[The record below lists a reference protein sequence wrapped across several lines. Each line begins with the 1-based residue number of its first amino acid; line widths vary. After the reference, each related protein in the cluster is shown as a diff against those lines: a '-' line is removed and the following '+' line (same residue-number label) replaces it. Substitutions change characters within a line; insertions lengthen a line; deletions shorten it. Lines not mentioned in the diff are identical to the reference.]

1 MTKQEAAIKYIT
13 ENYLE
18 FNRLRHDI
26 VSDKLQIRMEA
37 DLESST
43 TQGASV
49 QRSKA
54 AVQNGS
60 ELWRE
65 MTKHDI
71 NSIVCHCAQEY
82 DANITSREV
91 MTALQSDLIPDVHP
105 LREYINALPAWK
117 PESGDWIDF
126 VASQVRVK
134 NNDNKVSG
142 NNNDNTDNLRPNQYP
157 LGAQGEENTQ
167 QPKQLDSTTFQS
179 TPFAHEAHRGPRCS
193 QQHSERLGEA
203 YKNDNIDNFR
213 GNQYPCRDEDD
224 LNQQL
229 KQLDSTTYS
238 ARNNTASGEG
248 NNTTPDR
255 PRGLSER
262 TSCCQTTTLLDRPY
276 GAERPMNLTGE
287 ADLTVSEAHDLT
299 SNSSQRERSEAERLW
314 RVCFKKWFVAMVA
327 SWMKDEVVNH
337 QVLVLIGKQGIFK
350 TTWLEHLIPPHL
362 RAYACKLAN
371 SNDLNKDERLRIAEF
386 GLISLDEIDSM
397 NNRELNQL
405 KSVIT
410 ATDVN
415 ERAAYAYTKERRVR
429 LASFCASG
437 NRRDFLTDITG
448 NRRWLPFE
456 VESIQNPFY
465 SILPYEQM
473 YAQAWALA
481 QDPMFSYWFDL
492 DEIEVLEE
500 HNQHFRDESNEEQ
513 LLPIL
518 FDVPAE
524 GRGEFMTTAQISE
537 RLVSYGNIKKPM
549 ALSRLGM
556 VLGGIGYRAVTRKI
570 NNTRARG
577 WIVYQR
583 DTEEINSLKR
593 LLKDG

>member
-13 ENYLE
+13 ENYLD

-26 VSDKLQIRMEA
+26 VADKLQIRMA
-37 DLESST
+37 DSLSAPHNATSVIGDPAEDAALSGYSLEVR
-43 TQGASV
+43 G
-49 QRSKA
+49 R
-54 AVQNGS
+54 
-60 ELWRE
+60 EYWRE

-105 LREYINALPAWK
+105 LREYVNALPRYT
-117 PESGDWIDF
+117 PDQPDWIDF
-126 VASQVRVK
+126 VASQVRVRE
-134 NNDNKVSG
+134 
-142 NNNDNTDNLRPNQYP
+142 T
-157 LGAQGEENTQ
+157 
-167 QPKQLDSTTFQS
+167 
-179 TPFAHEAHRGPRCS
+179 
-193 QQHSERLGEA
+193 
-203 YKNDNIDNFR
+203 
-213 GNQYPCRDEDD
+213 
-224 LNQQL
+224 
-229 KQLDSTTYS
+229 S
-238 ARNNTASGEG
+238 A
-248 NNTTPDR
+248 DR
-255 PRGLSER
+255 PKGLSER
-262 TSCCQTTTLLDRPY
+262 TACCQTTMLLDRPY
-276 GAERPMNLTGE
+276 GAERPTNLTGE
-287 ADLTVSEAHDLT
+287 AGLTVSEAHGLT
-299 SNSSQRERSEAERLW
+299 SSSSQSERSKADRLW

-456 VESIQNPFY
+456 VEEIQNPFFTL
-465 SILPYEQM
+465 LPYERM

-481 QDPMFSYWFDL
+481 QDPLFSYWFDL

-500 HNQHFRDESNEEQ
+500 HNQQFRDESNEEQ
-513 LLPIL
+513 LLDVY
-518 FDVPAE
+518 FAVPAE
-524 GRGEFMTTAQISE
+524 GATNTKFLTTAEISE
-537 RLVSYGNIKKPM
+537 RLIYYGNIKRPLS
-549 ALSRLGM
+549 LSRLG
-556 VLGGIGYRAVTRKI
+556 VLLSQKGFLSIRKGSPQ
-570 NNTRARG
+570 RRG
-577 WIVYQR
+577 WIVYER
-583 DTEEINSLKR
+583 DSEEINAERRILSKT
-593 LLKDG
+593 

>member
-13 ENYLE
+13 ENYLDY
-18 FNRLRHDI
+18 NRLRHDVI
-26 VSDKLQIRMEA
+26 ADKLQVRVA
-37 DLESST
+37 HSLED
-43 TQGASV
+43 
-49 QRSKA
+49 A
-54 AVQNGS
+54 ALSGYS
-60 ELWRE
+60 LEFKGGEYWRE

-105 LREYINALPAWK
+105 LREYVLSCGEWTEEQP
-117 PESGDWIDF
+117 DWIDII
-126 VASQVRVK
+126 ARQVRVRESAQVLSSTP
-134 NNDNKVSG
+134 KVS
-142 NNNDNTDNLRPNQYP
+142 RP
-157 LGAQGEENTQ
+157 LGE
-167 QPKQLDSTTFQS
+167 
-179 TPFAHEAHRGPRCS
+179 
-193 QQHSERLGEA
+193 GEA
-203 YKNDNIDNFR
+203 
-213 GNQYPCRDEDD
+213 Q
-224 LNQQL
+224 
-229 KQLDSTTYS
+229 S
-238 ARNNTASGEG
+238 AVESK
-248 NNTTPDR
+248 
-255 PRGLSER
+255 
-262 TSCCQTTTLLDRPY
+262 
-276 GAERPMNLTGE
+276 
-287 ADLTVSEAHDLT
+287 
-299 SNSSQRERSEAERLW
+299 AERLW
-314 RVCFKKWFVAMVA
+314 RTCFKKWFVAIVA

-337 QVLVLIGKQGIFK
+337 QVLVLIGRQGIYK

-371 SNDLNKDERLRIAEF
+371 SNELNKDERLRIAEF

-465 SILPYEQM
+465 TTLPYERM

-481 QDPMFSYWFDL
+481 QDPTFSYWFEL
-492 DEIEVLEE
+492 DEIEVLEA

-524 GRGEFMTTAQISE
+524 GKGEFMTTAQISE
-537 RLVSYGNIKKPM
+537 RLVTYGNIKKPM

-556 VLGGIGYRAVTRKI
+556 VLANGGYRAVTRKAGSG
-570 NNTRARG
+570 RARG

-583 DTEEINSLKR
+583 DNDEIMSLKR
-593 LLKDG
+593 LLKD

>member
-13 ENYLE
+13 ENYLD
-18 FNRLRHDI
+18 FNRLRHDV
-26 VSDKLQIRMEA
+26 VSDKLQIRM
-37 DLESST
+37 DLEEVK
-43 TQGASV
+43 G
-49 QRSKA
+49 
-54 AVQNGS
+54 G
-60 ELWRE
+60 EYWRE

-105 LREYINALPAWK
+105 LREYVLSCGEWTEEQP
-117 PESGDWIDF
+117 DWIDW
-126 VASQVRVK
+126 VAQQVTVK
-134 NNDNKVSG
+134 
-142 NNNDNTDNLRPNQYP
+142 P
-157 LGAQGEENTQ
+157 LG
-167 QPKQLDSTTFQS
+167 D
-179 TPFAHEAHRGPRCS
+179 EAKGD
-193 QQHSERLGEA
+193 
-203 YKNDNIDNFR
+203 K
-213 GNQYPCRDEDD
+213 
-224 LNQQL
+224 
-229 KQLDSTTYS
+229 
-238 ARNNTASGEG
+238 ARGEG
-248 NNTTPDR
+248 
-255 PRGLSER
+255 
-262 TSCCQTTTLLDRPY
+262 
-276 GAERPMNLTGE
+276 
-287 ADLTVSEAHDLT
+287 
-299 SNSSQRERSEAERLW
+299 LW
-314 RVCFKKWFVAMVA
+314 RGCFKKWFVAMVA

-337 QVLVLIGKQGIFK
+337 QVLVLIGRQGIFK

-465 SILPYEQM
+465 TILPYERM

-481 QDPMFSYWFDL
+481 QDPLFSYWFDL

-500 HNQHFRDESNEEQ
+500 HNQRFRDESNEEQ

-524 GRGEFMTTAQISE
+524 GKGEFMTTAQISE
-537 RLVSYGNIKKPM
+537 RLVTYGNIKKPM

-556 VLGGIGYRAVTRKI
+556 VLGAAGYQSTRPKIGGRLI
-570 NNTRARG
+570 RG
-577 WIVYQR
+577 WLVYQR
-583 DTEEINSLKR
+583 DTDEIASLKR
-593 LLKDG
+593 LLKE

>member
-1 MTKQEAAIKYIT
+1 MNKQECAIKYV
-13 ENYLE
+13 EDNYLQ

-26 VSDKLQIRMEA
+26 IADKLQVRCAHPIGERQE
-37 DLESST
+37 
-43 TQGASV
+43 Q
-49 QRSKA
+49 
-54 AVQNGS
+54 
-60 ELWRE
+60 WRE

-71 NSIVCHCAQEY
+71 NSIVCHAAQEY

-105 LREYINALPAWK
+105 LREYILSLQPYT
-117 PESGDWIDF
+117 PDQPDWIDL
-126 VASQVRVK
+126 VAQKVTVK
-134 NNDNKVSG
+134 PSLLSD
-142 NNNDNTDNLRPNQYP
+142 
-157 LGAQGEENTQ
+157 
-167 QPKQLDSTTFQS
+167 
-179 TPFAHEAHRGPRCS
+179 
-193 QQHSERLGEA
+193 
-203 YKNDNIDNFR
+203 
-213 GNQYPCRDEDD
+213 
-224 LNQQL
+224 
-229 KQLDSTTYS
+229 
-238 ARNNTASGEG
+238 
-248 NNTTPDR
+248 DR
-255 PRGLSER
+255 PKGLLDR
-262 TSCCQTTTLLDRPY
+262 TSCCETTCSTPKSHELFQGPRTLRDRTE
-276 GAERPMNLTGE
+276 GAERPMESL
-287 ADLTVSEAHDLT
+287 SEAC
-299 SNSSQRERSEAERLW
+299 ERSKADRLW
-314 RVCFKKWFVAMVA
+314 RGCFKKWFVAMVA

-456 VESIQNPFY
+456 VESIQNPFTT
-465 SILPYEQM
+465 ILPYERM

-481 QDPMFSYWFDL
+481 QDPLFSYWFDL

-500 HNQHFRDESNEEQ
+500 HNQYFRDESNEEQ

-537 RLVSYGNIKKPM
+537 RLVTYGNIKKPM

-556 VLGGIGYRAVTRKI
+556 VLGAAGYRSTRPKI
-570 NNTRARG
+570 GGRLIRG
-577 WIVYQR
+577 WLVYQR
-583 DTEEINSLKR
+583 DTDEIASLKR
-593 LLKDG
+593 LLKE

>member
-13 ENYLE
+13 ENYLD

-26 VSDKLQIRMEA
+26 VADKLQVRIA
-37 DLESST
+37 HSLED
-43 TQGASV
+43 ASL
-49 QRSKA
+49 
-54 AVQNGS
+54 QNAPEGLQFRGS
-60 ELWRE
+60 EYWRE

-105 LREYINALPAWK
+105 LREYVLSCHEWTEEQP
-117 PESGDWIDF
+117 DWIDL
-126 VASQVRVK
+126 VASQVRVRE
-134 NNDNKVSG
+134 SA
-142 NNNDNTDNLRPNQYP
+142 TDRC
-157 LGAQGEENTQ
+157 
-167 QPKQLDSTTFQS
+167 
-179 TPFAHEAHRGPRCS
+179 EAPVDRHFVAVDGR
-193 QQHSERLGEA
+193 
-203 YKNDNIDNFR
+203 
-213 GNQYPCRDEDD
+213 
-224 LNQQL
+224 
-229 KQLDSTTYS
+229 S
-238 ARNNTASGEG
+238 AAPVVFHNESTAS
-248 NNTTPDR
+248 NA
-255 PRGLSER
+255 SELQCSASE
-262 TSCCQTTTLLDRPY
+262 TNY
-276 GAERPMNLTGE
+276 
-287 ADLTVSEAHDLT
+287 SEATH
-299 SNSSQRERSEAERLW
+299 SSQSERSEADRLW

-327 SWMKDEVVNH
+327 SWMNDEVVNH

-465 SILPYEQM
+465 TLLPYERM

-481 QDPMFSYWFDL
+481 QDPLFSYWFDL
-492 DEIEVLEE
+492 DEIEVLEQ

-537 RLVSYGNIKKPM
+537 RLVTYGNIKKPM
-549 ALSRLGM
+549 ALGRLG
-556 VLGGIGYRAVTRKI
+556 VLMGSMGYRSVTRG
-570 NNTRARG
+570 NRQARLRG

-583 DTEEINSLKR
+583 DTEEIAANKK
-593 LLKDG
+593 LLAKECVTV

>member
-13 ENYLE
+13 ENYLDYR
-18 FNRLRHDI
+18 RLRHDI
-26 VSDKLQIRMEA
+26 VADKLQVRVAHSLSAPHNATSVIGDPAEDA
-37 DLESST
+37 ALSGYSLEFK
-43 TQGASV
+43 G
-49 QRSKA
+49 
-54 AVQNGS
+54 G
-60 ELWRE
+60 EYWRE

-105 LREYINALPAWK
+105 LREYVLSCGEWTEEQP
-117 PESGDWIDF
+117 DWIDW
-126 VASQVRVK
+126 VAQQVTVK
-134 NNDNKVSG
+134 
-142 NNNDNTDNLRPNQYP
+142 P
-157 LGAQGEENTQ
+157 LG
-167 QPKQLDSTTFQS
+167 D
-179 TPFAHEAHRGPRCS
+179 EAKGD
-193 QQHSERLGEA
+193 
-203 YKNDNIDNFR
+203 K
-213 GNQYPCRDEDD
+213 
-224 LNQQL
+224 
-229 KQLDSTTYS
+229 
-238 ARNNTASGEG
+238 ARGEG
-248 NNTTPDR
+248 
-255 PRGLSER
+255 
-262 TSCCQTTTLLDRPY
+262 
-276 GAERPMNLTGE
+276 
-287 ADLTVSEAHDLT
+287 
-299 SNSSQRERSEAERLW
+299 LW
-314 RVCFKKWFVAMVA
+314 RGCFKKWFVAMVA

-465 SILPYEQM
+465 TILPYERM

-481 QDPMFSYWFDL
+481 QDPLFSYWFDL

-537 RLVSYGNIKKPM
+537 RLVTYGNIKKPM

-556 VLGGIGYRAVTRKI
+556 VLGAAGYQSTRPKIGGRLI
-570 NNTRARG
+570 RG
-577 WIVYQR
+577 WLVYQR
-583 DTEEINSLKR
+583 DTDEIASLKR
-593 LLKDG
+593 LLKE

>member
-13 ENYLE
+13 ENYLDYR
-18 FNRLRHDI
+18 RLRHDI
-26 VSDKLQIRMEA
+26 VADKLQIRIA
-37 DLESST
+37 DSLEN
-43 TQGASV
+43 ASL
-49 QRSKA
+49 
-54 AVQNGS
+54 QNAPEGLQFRGS
-60 ELWRE
+60 EYWRE

-105 LREYINALPAWK
+105 LREYVLSCGEWTEEQP
-117 PESGDWIDF
+117 DWIDWVAQQVTVKTSPESATDRCEAPVDRHF
-126 VASQVRVK
+126 VAVDGR
-134 NNDNKVSG
+134 
-142 NNNDNTDNLRPNQYP
+142 
-157 LGAQGEENTQ
+157 
-167 QPKQLDSTTFQS
+167 
-179 TPFAHEAHRGPRCS
+179 
-193 QQHSERLGEA
+193 
-203 YKNDNIDNFR
+203 
-213 GNQYPCRDEDD
+213 
-224 LNQQL
+224 
-229 KQLDSTTYS
+229 S
-238 ARNNTASGEG
+238 AAPVVFHNESTAS
-248 NNTTPDR
+248 NA
-255 PRGLSER
+255 SELQCSASE
-262 TSCCQTTTLLDRPY
+262 TNY
-276 GAERPMNLTGE
+276 
-287 ADLTVSEAHDLT
+287 SEATH
-299 SNSSQRERSEAERLW
+299 SSQSERSEADRLW

-350 TTWLEHLIPPHL
+350 TTWLEYLIPPHL

-465 SILPYEQM
+465 TLLPYERM

-481 QDPMFSYWFDL
+481 QDPLFSYWFDL

-524 GRGEFMTTAQISE
+524 GKGEFMTTAQISE
-537 RLVSYGNIKKPM
+537 RLVTYGNIKKPM

-556 VLGGIGYRAVTRKI
+556 VLGAAGYQSTRPKIGGRLI
-570 NNTRARG
+570 RG
-577 WIVYQR
+577 WLVYQR
-583 DTEEINSLKR
+583 DTDDISALR
-593 LLKDG
+593 RILKD

>member
-13 ENYLE
+13 ENYLDYS
-18 FNRLRHDI
+18 RLRHDVI
-26 VSDKLQIRMEA
+26 ADKLQVRME
-37 DLESST
+37 
-43 TQGASV
+43 
-49 QRSKA
+49 
-54 AVQNGS
+54 NG
-60 ELWRE
+60 WRE

-105 LREYINALPAWK
+105 LREYVLSCGEWTEEQP
-117 PESGDWIDF
+117 DWIDF

-134 NNDNKVSG
+134 ASPESDSLEDATLQDAAK
-142 NNNDNTDNLRPNQYP
+142 P
-157 LGAQGEENTQ
+157 LQFRGEEN
-167 QPKQLDSTTFQS
+167 K
-179 TPFAHEAHRGPRCS
+179 
-193 QQHSERLGEA
+193 
-203 YKNDNIDNFR
+203 
-213 GNQYPCRDEDD
+213 
-224 LNQQL
+224 
-229 KQLDSTTYS
+229 
-238 ARNNTASGEG
+238 
-248 NNTTPDR
+248 
-255 PRGLSER
+255 
-262 TSCCQTTTLLDRPY
+262 
-276 GAERPMNLTGE
+276 
-287 ADLTVSEAHDLT
+287 AD
-299 SNSSQRERSEAERLW
+299 RLW
-314 RVCFKKWFVAMVA
+314 RGCFKKWFVAMVA

-465 SILPYEQM
+465 AIMPYEQM

-481 QDPMFSYWFDL
+481 QDPLFSYWFDL
-492 DEIEVLEE
+492 DEIEVLEK

-513 LLPIL
+513 LLDVY
-518 FDVPAE
+518 FAVPAE
-524 GRGEFMTTAQISE
+524 GASNTKFLTTAEISE
-537 RLVSYGNIKKPM
+537 RLIYYGNIKRPLS
-549 ALSRLGM
+549 LSRLG
-556 VLGGIGYRAVTRKI
+556 VLLSQKGFLSIRKGSPQ
-570 NNTRARG
+570 RRG
-577 WIVYQR
+577 WVVYER
-583 DTEEINSLKR
+583 DNEEINAERRILSKT
-593 LLKDG
+593 

>member
-13 ENYLE
+13 ENYLD

-26 VSDKLQIRMEA
+26 VADKLQIRM
-37 DLESST
+37 DLEEVK
-43 TQGASV
+43 G
-49 QRSKA
+49 
-54 AVQNGS
+54 G
-60 ELWRE
+60 EYWRE

-105 LREYINALPAWK
+105 LREYVLSCGEWTEEQP
-117 PESGDWIDF
+117 DWIDW
-126 VASQVRVK
+126 VASQVTVK
-134 NNDNKVSG
+134 
-142 NNNDNTDNLRPNQYP
+142 P
-157 LGAQGEENTQ
+157 LG
-167 QPKQLDSTTFQS
+167 D
-179 TPFAHEAHRGPRCS
+179 EAKGD
-193 QQHSERLGEA
+193 
-203 YKNDNIDNFR
+203 K
-213 GNQYPCRDEDD
+213 
-224 LNQQL
+224 
-229 KQLDSTTYS
+229 
-238 ARNNTASGEG
+238 ARGEG
-248 NNTTPDR
+248 
-255 PRGLSER
+255 
-262 TSCCQTTTLLDRPY
+262 
-276 GAERPMNLTGE
+276 
-287 ADLTVSEAHDLT
+287 
-299 SNSSQRERSEAERLW
+299 LW
-314 RVCFKKWFVAMVA
+314 RECFKKWFVAMVA
-327 SWMKDEVVNH
+327 SWMRDEVVNH
-337 QVLVLIGKQGIFK
+337 QVLVLIGRQGIYK

-456 VESIQNPFY
+456 VEEIQNPFFTT
-465 SILPYEQM
+465 LPYERM

-481 QDPMFSYWFDL
+481 QDPLFCYWFEL

-524 GRGEFMTTAQISE
+524 GRGEFLTTAQISE
-537 RLVSYGNIKKPM
+537 RLVTYGNIKKPM

-556 VLGGIGYRAVTRKI
+556 VLGAAGYQSTRPKIGGRLI
-570 NNTRARG
+570 RG
-577 WIVYQR
+577 WLVYQR
-583 DTEEINSLKR
+583 DTDEIASLKR
-593 LLKDG
+593 LLKE

>member
-13 ENYLE
+13 ENYLD

-26 VSDKLQIRMEA
+26 VSDKLQIRM
-37 DLESST
+37 DLEE
-43 TQGASV
+43 G
-49 QRSKA
+49 K
-54 AVQNGS
+54 GG
-60 ELWRE
+60 EYWRE

-105 LREYINALPAWK
+105 LREYVLSCGEWTEEQP
-117 PESGDWIDF
+117 DWIDW
-126 VASQVRVK
+126 VAQQVKVK
-134 NNDNKVSG
+134 
-142 NNNDNTDNLRPNQYP
+142 P
-157 LGAQGEENTQ
+157 LG
-167 QPKQLDSTTFQS
+167 D
-179 TPFAHEAHRGPRCS
+179 EAKGD
-193 QQHSERLGEA
+193 
-203 YKNDNIDNFR
+203 K
-213 GNQYPCRDEDD
+213 
-224 LNQQL
+224 
-229 KQLDSTTYS
+229 
-238 ARNNTASGEG
+238 ARGEG
-248 NNTTPDR
+248 
-255 PRGLSER
+255 
-262 TSCCQTTTLLDRPY
+262 
-276 GAERPMNLTGE
+276 
-287 ADLTVSEAHDLT
+287 
-299 SNSSQRERSEAERLW
+299 LW
-314 RVCFKKWFVAMVA
+314 RGCFKKWFVAMVA

-456 VESIQNPFY
+456 VEEIQNPFFTT
-465 SILPYEQM
+465 LPYEQM

-481 QDPMFSYWFDL
+481 QDPLFSYWFDL

-500 HNQHFRDESNEEQ
+500 HNQQFRDESNEEQ

-537 RLVSYGNIKKPM
+537 RLVTYGNIKKPM

-556 VLGGIGYRAVTRKI
+556 VLGTAGFKATKRKI
-570 NNTRARG
+570 GNIQTRG

-583 DTEEINSLKR
+583 DTDEISALR
-593 LLKDG
+593 RILKD

>member
-13 ENYLE
+13 ENYLDY
-18 FNRLRHDI
+18 NRLRHDVI
-26 VSDKLQIRMEA
+26 ADKMQVRDE
-37 DLESST
+37 T
-43 TQGASV
+43 G
-49 QRSKA
+49 
-54 AVQNGS
+54 
-60 ELWRE
+60 WRE

-71 NSIVCHCAQEY
+71 NSIVCHAAQEY

-105 LREYINALPAWK
+105 LREYVLSCGEWTENQP
-117 PESGDWIDF
+117 DWIDII
-126 VASQVRVK
+126 ARQVKVK
-134 NNDNKVSG
+134 PS
-142 NNNDNTDNLRPNQYP
+142 
-157 LGAQGEENTQ
+157 GEEA
-167 QPKQLDSTTFQS
+167 KGDK
-179 TPFAHEAHRGPRCS
+179 ARG
-193 QQHSERLGEA
+193 EE
-203 YKNDNIDNFR
+203 
-213 GNQYPCRDEDD
+213 
-224 LNQQL
+224 
-229 KQLDSTTYS
+229 
-238 ARNNTASGEG
+238 
-248 NNTTPDR
+248 
-255 PRGLSER
+255 
-262 TSCCQTTTLLDRPY
+262 
-276 GAERPMNLTGE
+276 
-287 ADLTVSEAHDLT
+287 
-299 SNSSQRERSEAERLW
+299 LW
-314 RVCFKKWFVAMVA
+314 RTCFKKWFVAMVA

-337 QVLVLIGKQGIFK
+337 QVLVLIGKQGIYK

-456 VESIQNPFY
+456 VEEIQNPFFTT
-465 SILPYEQM
+465 LPYERM

-481 QDPMFSYWFDL
+481 QDPLFCYWFEL

-524 GRGEFMTTAQISE
+524 GRGEFLTTAQISE
-537 RLVSYGNIKKPM
+537 RLVTYGNIKKPM

-556 VLGGIGYRAVTRKI
+556 VLGAAGYQSTRPKIGGRLI
-570 NNTRARG
+570 RG
-577 WIVYQR
+577 WLVYQR
-583 DTEEINSLKR
+583 DTDEIASLKR
-593 LLKDG
+593 LLKE

>member
-1 MTKQEAAIKYIT
+1 MNKQECAIKYV
-13 ENYLE
+13 EDNYLQ

-26 VSDKLQIRMEA
+26 IADKLQVRCAHPIGDRQE
-37 DLESST
+37 
-43 TQGASV
+43 Q
-49 QRSKA
+49 
-54 AVQNGS
+54 
-60 ELWRE
+60 WRE

-71 NSIVCHCAQEY
+71 NSIVCHAAQEY
-82 DANITSREV
+82 DTNITSREV

-105 LREYINALPAWK
+105 LREYVLSCGEWTEEQP
-117 PESGDWIDF
+117 DWIDW

-134 NNDNKVSG
+134 
-142 NNNDNTDNLRPNQYP
+142 P
-157 LGAQGEENTQ
+157 LG
-167 QPKQLDSTTFQS
+167 D
-179 TPFAHEAHRGPRCS
+179 EAKGDKARG
-193 QQHSERLGEA
+193 
-203 YKNDNIDNFR
+203 
-213 GNQYPCRDEDD
+213 
-224 LNQQL
+224 
-229 KQLDSTTYS
+229 
-238 ARNNTASGEG
+238 
-248 NNTTPDR
+248 
-255 PRGLSER
+255 
-262 TSCCQTTTLLDRPY
+262 
-276 GAERPMNLTGE
+276 
-287 ADLTVSEAHDLT
+287 
-299 SNSSQRERSEAERLW
+299 ERLW
-314 RVCFKKWFVAMVA
+314 RACFKKWFVAMVA

-456 VESIQNPFY
+456 VESIQNPFTT
-465 SILPYEQM
+465 ILPYERM

-481 QDPMFSYWFDL
+481 QDPLFSYWFDL
-492 DEIEVLEE
+492 EEIEVLEQ
-500 HNQHFRDESNEEQ
+500 HNQYFRDESNEEQ

-537 RLVSYGNIKKPM
+537 RLVTYGNIKKPM

-556 VLGGIGYRAVTRKI
+556 VLGAAGYRAVTRKAGSG
-570 NNTRARG
+570 RARG

-583 DTEEINSLKR
+583 DNNEIKSLRR
-593 LLKDG
+593 LLKDETSQHDTAIY

>member
-1 MTKQEAAIKYIT
+1 MTKQECAIKYIT
-13 ENYLE
+13 ENYLDY
-18 FNRLRHDI
+18 NRLRHDVI
-26 VSDKLQIRMEA
+26 ADKMQVRDE
-37 DLESST
+37 T
-43 TQGASV
+43 G
-49 QRSKA
+49 
-54 AVQNGS
+54 
-60 ELWRE
+60 WRE

-71 NSIVCHCAQEY
+71 NSIVCHAAQEY

-105 LREYINALPAWK
+105 LREYVLSCGEWTAEQP
-117 PESGDWIDF
+117 DWIDL
-126 VASQVRVK
+126 VASQVRVRE
-134 NNDNKVSG
+134 SA
-142 NNNDNTDNLRPNQYP
+142 TD
-157 LGAQGEENTQ
+157 
-167 QPKQLDSTTFQS
+167 
-179 TPFAHEAHRGPRCS
+179 RCKAPVDR
-193 QQHSERLGEA
+193 HFVAVDGR
-203 YKNDNIDNFR
+203 
-213 GNQYPCRDEDD
+213 
-224 LNQQL
+224 
-229 KQLDSTTYS
+229 S
-238 ARNNTASGEG
+238 AAPVVFHNESTAS
-248 NNTTPDR
+248 NA
-255 PRGLSER
+255 SELQCSASE
-262 TSCCQTTTLLDRPY
+262 TNY
-276 GAERPMNLTGE
+276 
-287 ADLTVSEAHDLT
+287 SEANY
-299 SNSSQRERSEAERLW
+299 SEPRERSKADALW
-314 RVCFKKWFVAMVA
+314 RACFKKWFVAMVA

-456 VESIQNPFY
+456 VEEIQNPFY
-465 SILPYEQM
+465 TLLPYERM

-481 QDPMFSYWFDL
+481 QDPLFSYWFDL

-537 RLVSYGNIKKPM
+537 RLVTYGNIKKPM
-549 ALSRLGM
+549 ALGRLG
-556 VLGGIGYRAVTRKI
+556 VLMGSMGYRSVTRG
-570 NNTRARG
+570 NRQARLRG

-583 DTEEINSLKR
+583 DTEEIAANKK
-593 LLKDG
+593 LLAKECVTV

>member
-13 ENYLE
+13 ENYLDYR
-18 FNRLRHDI
+18 RLRHDI
-26 VSDKLQIRMEA
+26 VADKLQVRVA
-37 DLESST
+37 HSLED
-43 TQGASV
+43 ASL
-49 QRSKA
+49 
-54 AVQNGS
+54 QNAPEGLQFRGS
-60 ELWRE
+60 EYWRE

-105 LREYINALPAWK
+105 LREYVLSCGEWTEEQP
-117 PESGDWIDF
+117 DWIDW
-126 VASQVRVK
+126 VASQVKVK
-134 NNDNKVSG
+134 TSPESA
-142 NNNDNTDNLRPNQYP
+142 TDRC
-157 LGAQGEENTQ
+157 
-167 QPKQLDSTTFQS
+167 
-179 TPFAHEAHRGPRCS
+179 EAPVDRHFVAVDGR
-193 QQHSERLGEA
+193 
-203 YKNDNIDNFR
+203 
-213 GNQYPCRDEDD
+213 
-224 LNQQL
+224 
-229 KQLDSTTYS
+229 S
-238 ARNNTASGEG
+238 AAPVVFHNESTASITS
-248 NNTTPDR
+248 N
-255 PRGLSER
+255 LQCSASE
-262 TSCCQTTTLLDRPY
+262 TNY
-276 GAERPMNLTGE
+276 
-287 ADLTVSEAHDLT
+287 SEATH
-299 SNSSQRERSEAERLW
+299 SSQSERSEADRLW

-465 SILPYEQM
+465 TILPYERI

-481 QDPMFSYWFDL
+481 QDPLFSYWFDL

-524 GRGEFMTTAQISE
+524 GKGEFMTTAQISE
-537 RLVSYGNIKKPM
+537 RLVTYGNIKKPM

-556 VLGGIGYRAVTRKI
+556 VLGAAGYQSTRPKIGGRLI
-570 NNTRARG
+570 RG
-577 WIVYQR
+577 WLVYQR
-583 DTEEINSLKR
+583 DTDEIASLKR
-593 LLKDG
+593 LLKE